1 MNNTD
6 RIRLAA
12 FASLFALITGVGC
25 ATPSQP
31 ARFYV
36 LTSLTGAEST
46 RTAESALTRSSAIG
60 VGPVILPEYLQRPQI
75 VTRSG
80 ANELRLDEFNRWAG
94 SLEKDFSRVVAEN
107 LSQLLGTDTVI
118 TYPWTQTMPLDY
130 QIEMEVAHFD
140 GRLGGDVTLKVRWAV
155 FGRKGESP
163 LLVRMSDITEPSG
176 GSGYGALVAAHSRAV
191 DRLSREIAVAL
202 NGLIGQ

>member
-1 MNNTD
+1 MNNID

-12 FASLFALITGVGC
+12 LASFLALLTGAGC
-25 ATPSQP
+25 ATPSPP

-36 LTSLTGAEST
+36 LNSLAGPEVGHVAEKQPARNT
-46 RTAESALTRSSAIG
+46 AIG
-60 VGPVILPEYLQRPQI
+60 VGPVIFPEYLQRPQI

-94 SLEKDFSRVVAEN
+94 SLEKDFNRVVAEN
-107 LSQLLGTDTVI
+107 LSQLLDTDTVI

-140 GRLGGDVTLKVRWAV
+140 GSLGGDVSLKVRWAV
-155 FGRKGESP
+155 FGRKGDSP
-163 LLVRMSDITEPSG
+163 LFVRMSDITEPSG
-176 GSGYGALVAAHSRAV
+176 GSGYGELVAAHSRAV

-202 NGLIGQ
+202 GGLIGR